1 MCHAISVYSQA
12 FHKDDD
18 EHDAQLYHF
27 TSNLLLYSLHTWHSY
42 RCIHFISYTHQITT
56 HTHLIFSNP
65 FFQKSWIK
73 WRCIAY
79 FIFLPKAAMIISYVC
94 LQVIFMF
101 VSCSHPYTFLL
112 IMVMQS
118 IADIFSYIVSHFLF
132 IHIYIRTCK
141 TRKKYEF
148 HSDDILCNVNFIF
161 DILFSLT
168 KSFVLAIIL
177 YIHIHPFYLCFG
189 IFTTLHTKK
198 SYNAG
203 KRHVIQ

>member
-1 MCHAISVYSQA
+1 
-12 FHKDDD
+12 
-18 EHDAQLYHF
+18 
-27 TSNLLLYSLHTWHSY
+27 
-42 RCIHFISYTHQITT
+42 
-56 HTHLIFSNP
+56 
-65 FFQKSWIK
+65 
-73 WRCIAY
+73 
-79 FIFLPKAAMIISYVC
+79 MIILYVC

-118 IADIFSYIVSHFLF
+118 IADTFSYISYIVSHFLF

-168 KSFVLAIIL
+168 KSFVLGIIL

-189 IFTTLHTKK
+189 IFTTHQKVLQHWKTVC
-198 SYNAG
+198 YPAMWRRWY
-203 KRHVIQ
+203 RHWCAFIQLYR